1 MKISFWIVLFF
12 TLSISSCEVMMPYS
26 KTQPAPPPDKDTI
39 SISEAKEKDEINTFY
54 SKYYKY
60 VSPQGSIRYS
70 ARMYYGLQEE
80 ILKEFA
86 LFDVHHPIIRE
97 ELSKFP
103 IASFFSPTAITI
115 PSDKKSMA
123 ELLYK
128 PLLDTIFMQSNK
140 STELHAE
147 IVVLGFTDETNPF
160 EDSTLYLDVLA
171 KSQKETLSKQE
182 FYYYTSYFRAKEIG
196 DMLSKLILDRKPTFK
211 KYDKIIIDLI
221 QEGRGTE
228 FPDVKRSYEAEDDKR
243 RITKVYWKLYQQ

>member
-1 MKISFWIVLFF
+1 
-12 TLSISSCEVMMPYS
+12 
-26 KTQPAPPPDKDTI
+26 
-39 SISEAKEKDEINTFY
+39 
-54 SKYYKY
+54 
-60 VSPQGSIRYS
+60 
-70 ARMYYGLQEE
+70 MYYGLQEE

-86 LFDVHHPIIRE
+86 QFDVHKPFNRE
-97 ELSKFP
+97 VFVKFP

-115 PSDKKSMA
+115 PDDKKSKA

-128 PLLDTIFMQSNK
+128 PLIDTIFSHPGK

-147 IVVLGFTDETNPF
+147 IIVLGFTDETDPF
-160 EDSTLYLDVLA
+160 ADSLLYNEVLS

-196 DMLSKLILDRKPTFK
+196 DMLSKLILERKSSYK

-228 FPDVKRSYEAEDDKR
+228 FPDVKRMYEAEDDKR
-243 RITKVYWKLYQQ
+243 RITKVYWKLYHQ

>member
-1 MKISFWIVLFF
+1 
-12 TLSISSCEVMMPYS
+12 MPYS
-26 KTQPAPPPDKDTI
+26 NTASVPVSNEDT
-39 SISEAKEKDEINTFY
+39 SGMESKEKDDINTFY

-70 ARMYYGLQEE
+70 VRMYYGLQEE

-86 LFDVHHPIIRE
+86 QFDVHKPFNRE
-97 ELSKFP
+97 EFVKFP

-115 PSDKKSMA
+115 PDDKKSKA

-128 PLLDTIFMQSNK
+128 PLIDTIFSHPGK

-147 IVVLGFTDETNPF
+147 IIILGFTDETDPF
-160 EDSTLYLDVLA
+160 ADSLLYNEVLS

-196 DMLSKLILDRKPTFK
+196 DMLSKLILERKPSYK

-228 FPDVKRSYEAEDDKR
+228 FPDVKRMYEAEDDKR
-243 RITKVYWKLYQQ
+243 RITKVYWKLYHQ